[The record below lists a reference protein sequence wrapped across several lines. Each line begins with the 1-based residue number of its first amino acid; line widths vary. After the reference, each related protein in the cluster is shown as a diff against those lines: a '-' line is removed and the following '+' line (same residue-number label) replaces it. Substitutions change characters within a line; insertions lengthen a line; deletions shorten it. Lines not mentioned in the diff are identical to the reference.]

1 MLLRELNVCPSLT
14 SVHASVLKCQRG
26 RMSTHLY
33 SHVTT
38 HLLVHTVPR
47 RNLELVVFEEA
58 RFAEAVVL
66 CA

>member
-1 MLLRELNVCPSLT
+1 
-14 SVHASVLKCQRG
+14 
-26 RMSTHLY
+26 MSTHLY

>member
-1 MLLRELNVCPSLT
+1 
-14 SVHASVLKCQRG
+14 
-26 RMSTHLY
+26 MSTHLY

-47 RNLELVVFEEA
+47 RDLELVVFEEAGA